1 MKNALVT
8 GGAGFIGSH
17 LCEELIRRG
26 WQVCAVDNLSTGSLD
41 NIQGILKH
49 KNFKFVKGDI
59 MNGTLI
65 DRHAKGKDIV
75 FHLAAAV
82 GVKYIIDNPLQ
93 SMITNVRGTEVVLE
107 ASARHKALFVLAST
121 SEIYGKNEKVFF
133 SEDDDRIE
141 GSTSISRWNYACTK
155 ALDEFM
161 TFAYHREKKLKTLIL
176 RFFNTCGPR
185 QSGRYG
191 MVIPRF
197 VRQALQNQP
206 MTVYGDGRQCRC
218 FAYVGD
224 VVSGIMQ
231 LISCRAAVGKV
242 YNIGTEEDISIIE
255 LAKRVKEL
263 TGSSSRISLIPYEE
277 AYDTGFEDMRYR
289 RPDLTRIYTTVG
301 YEPKTSLDELLEKV
315 IAYYRERIASK
326 REL

>member
-1 MKNALVT
+1 MKKALVT

-17 LCEELIRRG
+17 LCEELIREG
-26 WQVCAVDNLSTGSLD
+26 WRVCAIDNLSTGSVD
-41 NIQGILKH
+41 NIEAIRRH
-49 KNFKFVKGDI
+49 KNFTFVKGDI
-59 MNGTLI
+59 MDKPLL
-65 DRHAKGKDIV
+65 DKHARGVDII

-93 SMITNVRGTEVVLE
+93 SMITNVHGTEVVLE
-107 ASARHKALFVLAST
+107 TASRHKAMFVLAST
-121 SEIYGKNEKVFF
+121 SEVYGKNEKVFF

-141 GSTSISRWNYACTK
+141 GSTTISRWSYACAK

-161 TFAYHREKKLKTLIL
+161 TFAYHREKKLKTIIL

-197 VRQALQNQP
+197 VKQALLNEP
-206 MTVYGDGRQCRC
+206 ITVYGDGRQRRC

-224 VVSGIMQ
+224 VIGGIMQ
-231 LISCRAAVGKV
+231 LIACKDAIGSVF
-242 YNIGTEEDISIIE
+242 NIGTEEDISIIE
-255 LAKRVKEL
+255 MAKRVKEL
-263 TGSSSRISLIPYEE
+263 TKSTARIKLVPYED
-277 AYDTGFEDMRYR
+277 AYDKGFEDMRYR

-301 YEPKTSLDELLEKV
+301 YEARTSLDELLHKV
-315 IAYYRERIASK
+315 IDYYRDRLDRKKDI
-326 REL
+326 